1 MTTTTSATR
10 SVVCLARAIL
20 VSGRADYRWAIN
32 ERGEDVKPILVK
44 LGVGAASLVL
54 AVAVWY
60 VVILA
65 LRYSGV
71 NALQQITFWVSPL
84 SFTGW
89 LVLLALWVVLYLAL
103 RKFGPG
109 FLAG

>member
-1 MTTTTSATR
+1 M
-10 SVVCLARAIL
+10 
-20 VSGRADYRWAIN
+20 
-32 ERGEDVKPILVK
+32 KPIFWK

-60 VVILA
+60 AVILA

-89 LVLLALWVVLYLAL
+89 LVLIVLWILLYLGLSKLGA
-103 RKFGPG
+103 GW
-109 FLAG
+109 LAS